1 MHKSIIWTAVPV
13 VLDLTD
19 VLKLIVDRFNQGSLP
34 KENLVDQAEQPGLH
48 VLAELG
54 DQFDSLNPMGFEEF
68 VAEVDAIAKE
78 LAEEVLGY
86 RRDHPAIVNIARS
99 EASNLQQFFWF
110 HLLLASRLDDQ
121 RGLPAKLVYF
131 FRNKGERAILV
142 NSLIRSEGSPRAFS
156 AWALL
161 S

>member
-34 KENLVDQAEQPGLH
+34 KENLVDQVEQPGLH

-68 VAEVDAIAKE
+68 AAEVDAIAKE

-86 RRDHPAIVNIARS
+86 RQDHPAIVNIARS
-99 EASNLQQFFWF
+99 EASTMQQFFGF
-110 HLLLASRLDDQ
+110 IYCLLLDWM
-121 RGLPAKLVYF
+121 
-131 FRNKGERAILV
+131 
-142 NSLIRSEGSPRAFS
+142 IREVFPPS
-156 AWALL
+156 
-161 S
+161 